1 MKKSDLKSGMVVE
14 TIEGYLYLV
23 VGDILIRDVGYL
35 NLSSYHDDLKHT
47 VFRDF
52 NIIKIYNYKLGRSFN
67 RLLEYNNLE
76 LVWESKE
83 QNTQLTQEQIKI
95 LKALKTLGFNYIARD
110 KDYDLY
116 AHMNKPHKDNI
127 EWNNDS
133 SLMPLDF
140 LTVGFEFIKWS
151 DDEPTKIDDL
161 L

>member
-1 MKKSDLKSGMVVE
+1 MKKSDLKSGMILE
-14 TIEGYLYLV
+14 TRRGKRYLFINNEMLGV
-23 VGDILIRDVGYL
+23 DGFLRF
-35 NLSSYHDDLKHT
+35 SSYYEDLKNKI
-47 VFRDF
+47 VKDYDVIKVYKRNQSKSLQ
-52 NIIKIYNYKLGRSFN
+52 NI
-67 RLLEYNNLE
+67 LEDKYLTLIWERKEIE
-76 LVWESKE
+76 LTK
-83 QNTQLTQEQIKI
+83 EQIKI

-140 LTVGFEFIKWS
+140 LTVGFDFIKWS
-151 DDEPTKIDDL
+151 DDDPTKIDDL